1 MNKFNKGDKVYLNKR
16 GTFGTESA
24 DYTLGLMNG
33 MYRLNKNMVYTISS
47 VGNHTVRVCSDS
59 SYPYIVNPFSIHED
73 HFEKYV

>member
-33 MYRLNKNMVYTISS
+33 MYRLNKNMVY
-47 VGNHTVRVCSDS
+47 N
-59 SYPYIVNPFSIHED
+59 
-73 HFEKYV
+73 